1 VQLLRSVDGA
11 RGGGVVGLLLAVAVV
26 DSYTKTPKK

>member
-1 VQLLRSVDGA
+1 VDGA